1 MKKIIAVMALVPMM
15 VMGKTS
21 TPEGFGD
28 NYDEALAR
36 AKESGKYIYVCFSGS
51 DWCGWCMKL
60 ENEVFS
66 DGTFAAALKDDWELV
81 FIDSP
86 SNKEVLSERAKKE
99 NPKLVEK
106 FDIHGFP
113 TALLQ
118 DSNGEL
124 IVKSGYREGGAAKYI
139 EFMQDV
145 RKRGPEIRDA
155 EALEQKWLKPYENR
169 GRKMIMG
176 LMRKCDEIYRQNKDK
191 GKSEDEIRV
200 MCRPF
205 VEKTVKEYSALIEEF
220 QRAEMPTEI
229 FKTRIEMSAAMREML
244 GKLQDSLEQNK

>member
-1 MKKIIAVMALVPMM
+1 MKKIIALLALAPLLAFA
-15 VMGKTS
+15 KSS
-21 TPEGFGD
+21 TPQGFTD

-36 AKESGKYIYVCFSGS
+36 AKDSGKYIYVCFSGS

-66 DGTFAAALKDDWELV
+66 DPAFAAALKDDWELV

-86 SNKEVLSERAKKE
+86 QNQDVLSARAKTE

-106 FDIHGFP
+106 FQIRGFP

-118 DSNGEL
+118 DAAGEL

-139 EFMQDV
+139 EFMKDV
-145 RKRGPEIRDA
+145 RTRGPEIREA
-155 EALEQKWLKPYENR
+155 EALEAKWLKPYEDR
-169 GRKMIMG
+169 GRRLIMG
-176 LMRKCDEIYRQNKDK
+176 LMRKCDEIYRQKK
-191 GKSEDEIRV
+191 AEGLGEDAIRKLCEPDV
-200 MCRPF
+200 RAAID
-205 VEKTVKEYSALIEEF
+205 EYSKLIEEF

-229 FKTRIEMSAAMREML
+229 FKTRIEMSAAMRGML
-244 GKLQDSLEQNK
+244 EKLKGSLESAE